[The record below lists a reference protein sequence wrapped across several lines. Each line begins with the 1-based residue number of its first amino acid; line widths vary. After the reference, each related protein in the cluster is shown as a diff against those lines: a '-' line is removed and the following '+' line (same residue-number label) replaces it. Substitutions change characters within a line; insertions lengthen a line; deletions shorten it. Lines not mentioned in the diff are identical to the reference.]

1 MKVLVCGGRD
11 YNDWESVRIILDAL
25 HCAPK
30 NFIEVVMHGDARGA
44 DRLGGRW
51 AREND
56 VKELVFPANW
66 KRYRNAAGP
75 LRNSEM
81 AAYMADEPEAWT
93 CVAFPGGN
101 GTADM
106 MKKAKAMGVNVLQV
120 RGGGG

>member
-11 YNDWESVRIILDAL
+11 YNDWESVRIVLDAL

-44 DRLGGRW
+44 DRLGQRW
-51 AREND
+51 AHENG
-56 VKELVFPANW
+56 VTELAFPANW
-66 KRYRNAAGP
+66 KRYKNAAGT
-75 LRNSEM
+75 LRNTDM
-81 AAYMADEPEAWT
+81 ANYMADEPEAWV

-106 MKKAKAMGVNVLQV
+106 VRKAAAVKVNVMRV
-120 RGGGG
+120 GKT